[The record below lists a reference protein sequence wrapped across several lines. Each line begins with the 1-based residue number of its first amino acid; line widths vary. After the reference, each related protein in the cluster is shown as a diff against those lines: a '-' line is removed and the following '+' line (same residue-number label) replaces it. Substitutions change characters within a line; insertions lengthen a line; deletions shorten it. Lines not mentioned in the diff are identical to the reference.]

1 MKFRILSRVNVST
14 SIRRK
19 CRKIPSSSPFVE
31 NENPTNLWKRVRRTN
46 DKEISNFAPL
56 FDEFSAL
63 ESHHNFIKRLD
74 RCSRNATAHHI
85 LFLASSI
92 PPLPSLS
99 SSHRRLNFLNW
110 HPLVLRHC
118 SLSSSNPPL
127 ERAFP
132 MMHTHTLYISRE
144 GGRVWN
150 DVTEGWKCGEG
161 AGMVVE
167 GWE

>member
-92 PPLPSLS
+92 PPPPLPLFLPSTVEFFKLAS
-99 SSHRRLNFLNW
+99 PRPT
-110 HPLVLRHC
+110 PLFPLLVQ
-118 SLSSSNPPL
+118 PPL
-127 ERAFP
+127 GTSVSHDAHA
-132 MMHTHTLYISRE
+132 HTIHIE
-144 GGRVWN
+144 GGR
-150 DVTEGWKCGEG
+150 EGLE
-161 AGMVVE
+161 
-167 GWE
+167 